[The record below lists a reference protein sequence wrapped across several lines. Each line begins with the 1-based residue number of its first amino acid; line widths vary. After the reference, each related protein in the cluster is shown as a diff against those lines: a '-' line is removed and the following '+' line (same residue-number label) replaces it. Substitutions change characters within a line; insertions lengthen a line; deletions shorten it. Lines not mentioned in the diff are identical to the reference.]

1 LRGPT
6 LEKANLV
13 EANLLEVNLREANL
27 ESANLEWANLK
38 GADLEGTRNLSFDQL
53 SRVKTLYDTKLDK
66 ELLISLKEKYPALF
80 AVP

>member
-1 LRGPT
+1 MRGPT

-66 ELLISLKEKYPALF
+66 SSSYH
-80 AVP
+80 